1 MVIVTNLLYYQE
13 LQVSLRFIL
22 DSEPIAKIGRSKT
35 MTKKEKRRS
44 GIPKADT
51 DAVLITPSQFIME
64 NQGILNDCYK
74 FEKQLGE
81 GKVQGNE

>member
-1 MVIVTNLLYYQE
+1 
-13 LQVSLRFIL
+13 
-22 DSEPIAKIGRSKT
+22 